1 MQYRLWNRD
10 KDYDTLVKWWTEWE
24 FGTVPKEC
32 LPPDGIVVEI
42 DGKPVCAGGLYVG
55 VGTQFA
61 FMEWIVTDKNADKRI
76 IHKSLKMCIDAIITL
91 AKSKGMKLVYTATKE
106 KELHKRYVKFHNMIL
121 AETGVKTF
129 LRDLDGNYSKD
140 LHWISDDEQFL
151 KQRNTNK

>member
-1 MQYRLWNRD
+1 MQVRLWDRD
-10 KDYDTLVKWWTEWE
+10 KDYDTLVKWWKQWQ
-24 FGTVPKEC
+24 FGIVPKDC
-32 LPPDGIVVEI
+32 LPLDGIIVEVDNVPI
-42 DGKPVCAGGLYVG
+42 CAGGIYRYP
-55 VGTQFA
+55 GTAFG

-76 IHKSLKMCIDAIITL
+76 VHKSLKMCIDAIMEL
-91 AKSKGMKLVYTATKE
+91 AKSKDMKLVYTATKE

-140 LHWISDDEQFL
+140 LHWISDDTQIA